1 VKQNKTG
8 GNLSK
13 GQSKNTAKSW
23 KDKAQE
29 RAKENTRLKKRNVEL
44 VSSRDLWKK
53 KYQSSLL
60 LTPKGLS
67 LDSSK
72 AKHHQYSLWFVLM
85 LIEMQKY
92 GGMSLRGCRHCVGT
106 MLLILDLGCRI
117 PSHNSIRNW
126 LCKSGN
132 YRVRIG
138 QEQGGIYVIY
148 VDESIV
154 FGSEKVLLILG
165 IRIENIPA
173 DRSVSHQ
180 DMEVLYVGF
189 STEWKSEHIEAELAK
204 IAVNKQILYVV
215 SDEGTNLRK
224 AYLSCRYTHIE
235 DCTHILA
242 NHLKRIYGED
252 ETFED
257 FRKLIGKCRRDWNL
271 SKEKSQYMP
280 PCMRG
285 KMWSGGVPF
294 ANIFPCVDWAEKC
307 LNNWQT
313 LSPTIQESLKFL
325 KDNQAFIEELI
336 QIEKAFKQTCEI
348 LKNDGFGID
357 QEKSIL
363 EKLNK
368 LSFDK
373 RSGFFIENIKQYL
386 KNLSQKSQGLNQ
398 KHLLCSSDIIESFF
412 GKFKQKINPNS
423 RSGLTEF
430 IFTIANFTKP
440 FTQDEVKKAL
450 ESVKVKD
457 LKQLKNRAKPT

>member
-1 VKQNKTG
+1 MKQNKTG

-29 RAKENTRLKKRNVEL
+29 RAKENRSLKKRNAEL
-44 VSSRDLWKK
+44 VSSRNLWKK
-53 KYQSSLL
+53 KYQSGLL
-60 LTPKGLS
+60 LPPKGLS

-72 AKHHQYSLWFVLM
+72 AKHHQYNLWFVLL

-126 LCKSGN
+126 LCKSG
-132 YRVRIG
+132 YCRVKTG

-165 IRIENIPA
+165 IRLENVPT
-173 DRSVSHQ
+173 DRAVSHQ

-189 STEWKSEHIEAELAK
+189 STEWKAEHIEAELSK
-204 IAVNKQILYVV
+204 IALNKQILYVV

-224 AYLSCRYTHIE
+224 AYLSCKYTHIE

-257 FRKLIGKCRRDWNL
+257 YRKLIGKCRRDWNL

-280 PCMRG
+280 PSMRG
-285 KMWSGGVPF
+285 KMRF

-313 LSPTIQESLKFL
+313 LTPTIQQSLKFL
-325 KDNQAFIEELI
+325 KDNQVFIEELI

-357 QEKSIL
+357 QNKRIL
-363 EKLNK
+363 EKLTE
-368 LSFDK
+368 LSLDK
-373 RSGFFIENIKQYL
+373 KSGIFIENIKQYL
-386 KNLSQKSQGLNQ
+386 ENLSQKSQELNQ

-440 FTQDEVKKAL
+440 FTQNEVKSAL

-457 LKQLKNRAKPT
+457 LKQLRNKAKPTWKSP

>member
-8 GNLSK
+8 GNLSN
-13 GQSKNTAKSW
+13 GQAKNTTKSW

-44 VSSRDLWKK
+44 VWSRDLWKK

-60 LTPKGLS
+60 LIPKGLS
-67 LDSSK
+67 LGSSK

-126 LCKSGN
+126 LCKSG
-132 YRVRIG
+132 YHRVKIG

-173 DRSVSHQ
+173 DRAVSHQ

-204 IAVNKQILYVV
+204 IAVNKKILYVI

-224 AYLSCRYTHIE
+224 AYLSCKYTHIE

-280 PCMRG
+280 PSMRG
-285 KMWSGGVPF
+285 KMRF

-307 LNNWQT
+307 LNNWQA

-336 QIEKAFKQTCEI
+336 QIEKAFKQTCKI

-357 QEKSIL
+357 QKKSIL
-363 EKLNK
+363 ETLTK

-373 RSGFFIENIKQYL
+373 RSGVFIENIKQYL
-386 KNLSQKSQGLNQ
+386 ENLSQKSQALSQ

-457 LKQLKNRAKPT
+457 LKQLKNKAKST

>member
-13 GQSKNTAKSW
+13 GQAKNTTKSW
-23 KDKAQE
+23 KEKAQE
-29 RAKENTRLKKRNVEL
+29 RAKENTRLKKRNAEVIA
-44 VSSRDLWKK
+44 SRNLWKS
-53 KYQSSLL
+53 KYQSNLL
-60 LTPKGLS
+60 LTPKPLS

-72 AKHHQYSLWFVLM
+72 AKHHQYNLWFVLL

-126 LCKSGN
+126 LCKSG
-132 YRVRIG
+132 YHRVKKG
-138 QEQGGIYVIY
+138 QEQGGVYVIY

-165 IRIENIPA
+165 ISIENIPA
-173 DRSVSHQ
+173 DRAVSHQ

-224 AYLSCRYTHIE
+224 AYLSCKYTHIE

-280 PCMRG
+280 PSMRG
-285 KMWSGGVPF
+285 KMRF

-307 LNNWQT
+307 LNNWQK
-313 LSPTIQESLKFL
+313 LSSPVQESLKFL

-357 QEKSIL
+357 QKQRIL
-363 EKLNK
+363 EKLTK
-368 LSFDK
+368 LYLDK
-373 RSGFFIENIKQYL
+373 KSGIFSENIKQYL
-386 KNLSQKSQGLNQ
+386 ENLSRKSQELNQ
-398 KHLLCSSDIIESFF
+398 KYLLCSSDIIESFF

-450 ESVKVKD
+450 ESVKVKE
-457 LKQLKNRAKPT
+457 LKQLKSKAKST

>member
-1 VKQNKTG
+1 VKQDKTG

-29 RAKENTRLKKRNVEL
+29 RAQENSRLKKRNLEL
-44 VSSRDLWKK
+44 IISRNLWKG
-53 KYQSSLL
+53 KYQS
-60 LTPKGLS
+60 GLPLS
-67 LDSSK
+67 AKQSFLDTEK
-72 AKHHQYSLWFVLM
+72 AKHHQYDLWFVLL

-126 LCKSGN
+126 LCKSG
-132 YRVRIG
+132 YHRVKIG
-138 QEQGGIYVIY
+138 QQQGGIYVIY

-165 IRIENIPA
+165 VRLENIPT
-173 DRSVSHQ
+173 DRAVNHG

-189 STEWKSEHIEAELAK
+189 STEWKAEHIEVELAK
-204 IAVNKQILYVV
+204 IALNKQILYVV

-224 AYLSCRYTHIE
+224 AYLSCKYTHVE

-252 ETFED
+252 ETFDD

-280 PCMRG
+280 PSMRG
-285 KMWSGGVPF
+285 KMRF

-307 LNNWQT
+307 LNNWQS
-313 LSPTIQESLKFL
+313 LSPAIQESLIFL
-325 KDNQAFIEELI
+325 RDNKAFIEELI

-348 LKNDGFGID
+348 LKTDGFGTD
-357 QEKSIL
+357 QRKNIL
-363 EKLNK
+363 GK
-368 LSFDK
+368 LSKLSLDK
-373 RSGFFIENIKQYL
+373 KSEVFVENIKQYL
-386 KNLSQKSQGLNQ
+386 ENLSQKSQELNQ

-412 GKFKQKINPNS
+412 GKFKQKINPNC

-440 FTQDEVKKAL
+440 FTQGEVKNAL

-457 LKQLKNRAKPT
+457 LKQLKKGRK